1 MRKITN
7 ILFALIFTVS
17 ATACNSTQNNE
28 NLDRDDS
35 TSKIEKVEVYYFHGT
50 RRCATCIAVGS
61 VSQELVES
69 NYKDNQKVK
78 FIEINIDE
86 PGNEE
91 LVEKFQV
98 SGSGL
103 YIYNGKDVENVTTD
117 AFRYARTNPDKLKN
131 KLIELINKNL

>member
-7 ILFALIFTVS
+7 VLFAIIFTVS
-17 ATACNSTQNNE
+17 AIACNPIQSNE
-28 NLDRDDS
+28 NLAKDDE
-35 TSKIEKVEVYYFHGT
+35 TTKVKKVEVYYFHGT
-50 RRCATCIAVGS
+50 RRCATCIAVEN
-61 VSQELVES
+61 VSQKLVEKQ
-69 NYKDNQKVK
+69 YKDNPKVK

-86 PGNEE
+86 DDNEE

-103 YIYNGKDVENVTTD
+103 YVYNGKEIENITGF
-117 AFRYARTNPDKLKN
+117 AFQYARTNPDKLNN

>member
-28 NLDRDDS
+28 NLTKDDK
-35 TSKIEKVEVYYFHGT
+35 TTKVKKVEVYYFHGT
-50 RRCATCIAVGS
+50 RRCATCIAVGE
-61 VSQELVES
+61 VSRKLVKS
-69 NYKDNQKVK
+69 KYKNNKNVK

-86 PGNEE
+86 SDNKK

-103 YIYNGKDVENVTTD
+103 YVYNGKDIKNITAY
-117 AFRYARTNPDKLKN
+117 AFQYARTKPDKLKN
-131 KLIELINKNL
+131 KLIELIDKNL